1 MVYNTINHTT
11 DDSLGGQVE
20 QTGNMLE
27 QQAIQRQQLANET
40 NLDDVYTN
48 QFSPAGCDVYQEYMK
63 LEGKDVEARFPE
75 FQQHISN
82 LRMQTSS
89 AAFST
94 VSPFYKF
101 DLTTPVPP
109 EQQKWN
115 VFVSRF
121 AQALDDWQ
129 QNNSGK
135 IPTDM
140 QKREIA
146 KGILFPN
153 GLPGQQQASVEAG
166 PTSLDHREVRDYD
179 GTQAAEQKEKP
190 DSWCWQALESSDTLK
205 PYAPKV
211 REYVESL
218 TDTKGAWDWLISTVP
233 KSAAQLGVGLAK
245 TPFDL
250 AQTFGSGS
258 QAAIENFLREHPEYG
273 QLAREDPTGQSLETL
288 GAIGAWAGLQ
298 DTAEAT
304 VKGATA
310 FIGKRLGIDT
320 EKQAWSWENFK
331 DAWVNH
337 PVESFAAVFPFGAA
351 FLKRKGITPSEIQVR
366 ELVDSAV
373 KNEKTPL
380 AQELKKEMLEGPPK
394 GELDFPEVSM
404 DAPKSGATL
413 APLEAEARVAALAT
427 RARKIHSTLLSQL
440 PVAFRVIFATSCAE
454 RLMPAYR
461 LFHTEIGG
469 GDPVA
474 MSRAL
479 EDLWANP
486 VLPEVHEEVYEQQ
499 LEKIMGLIPQDDEI
513 GASWSEQA
521 IYAQD
526 SGTSL
531 AYALRARLTG
541 EPQEAAWA
549 ARVAYAALDNF
560 VIIREDIDTNK
571 PGGEQRLISHPI
583 VQAELR
589 RQQRD
594 LDELLNSSGQDVQ
607 EIALR
612 FRDRA
617 RAEAGSFF
625 GPVV

>member
-1 MVYNTINHTT
+1 MPIVPDYAHTQDQMVYNTINHTT
-11 DDSLGGQVE
+11 DDSFGGQVE

-40 NLDDVYTN
+40 NVDDVYTN
-48 QFSPAGCDVYQEYMK
+48 QFSSAGCDVYQKYMK
-63 LEGKDVEARFPE
+63 LEGKDAEARFPE
-75 FQQHISN
+75 FQQQISN

-179 GTQAAEQKEKP
+179 GTQPAEQKEKP
-190 DSWCWQALESSDTLK
+190 DSWFWQALESSDTLK

-211 REYVESL
+211 REYVESP
-218 TDTKGAWDWLISTVP
+218 TDTKGAWDWLTSTVP

-331 DAWVNH
+331 EAWVNH

-351 FLKRKGITPSEIQVR
+351 FLKRKGITPSDIQVR

-394 GELDFPEVSM
+394 GELDFPEVSK

-413 APLEAEARVAALAT
+413 GPLEAEARVAALAT
-427 RARKIHSTLLSQL
+427 RAREIHSTLDE
-440 PVAFRVIFATSCAE
+440 VAQGMRTTAVLETHAGRIVAS
-454 RLMPAYR
+454 
-461 LFHTEIGG
+461 GG
-469 GDPVA
+469 
-474 MSRAL
+474 
-479 EDLWANP
+479 
-486 VLPEVHEEVYEQQ
+486 
-499 LEKIMGLIPQDDEI
+499 
-513 GASWSEQA
+513 
-521 IYAQD
+521 
-526 SGTSL
+526 
-531 AYALRARLTG
+531 
-541 EPQEAAWA
+541 
-549 ARVAYAALDNF
+549 
-560 VIIREDIDTNK
+560 
-571 PGGEQRLISHPI
+571 
-583 VQAELR
+583 
-589 RQQRD
+589 RD
-594 LDELLNSSGQDVQ
+594 LDPVQRAMLNQGEFDAMLPRTHAEITALEYASKNGMRPQALAVTRKICPDCVTAIERSGGILTSPTTAIWPK
-607 EIALR
+607 E
-612 FRDRA
+612 
-617 RAEAGSFF
+617 
-625 GPVV
+625 